1 MTVTVMASCLTYS
14 LKNCKAMRIKVEE
27 LVINPINP
35 RKIRIE
41 QKRRLQQSVMLFPK
55 MLTVRDIIVNKDN
68 VVLAGNQ
75 RTSILK
81 EIVNTTPL
89 DWMVV
94 LQENEKWTNL
104 TETEREKVLEYWK
117 NWAENPEVEVS
128 VAELTEDE
136 EKELIIKD
144 NQEYGE
150 FDYDILLHIYDDVN
164 LINFGMDEGLFY
176 NPDDDD
182 TVTTKIKGSTPKKID
197 MLTFGKNGC
206 SVTKEEYDILVKAY
220 NDYIDMMGVNYGFV
234 KSLLEKKG
242 VHVMNVTIQQDPD
255 EELPI

>member
-1 MTVTVMASCLTYS
+1 MK
-14 LKNCKAMRIKVEE
+14 KNISD

-41 QKRRLQQSVMLFPK
+41 QKKRLQQSIMLFPK
-55 MLTVRDIIVNKDN
+55 MLGVRDIIINKDN

-81 EIVNTTPL
+81 EIVNTSPL

-94 LQENEKWTNL
+94 LQDNEKWSEISEL
-104 TETEREKVLEYWK
+104 ERENILDEWK
-117 NWAENPEVEVS
+117 QWVENPEVS
-128 VAELTEDE
+128 VTVADLTEDE

-150 FDYDILLHIYDDVN
+150 FDYNALLHLYDDVN

-176 NPDDDD
+176 NPDEDD
-182 TVTTKIKGSTPKKID
+182 TVVAKIKGSTPKKID
-197 MLTFGKNGC
+197 MLTFGKNAC
-206 SVTKEEYDILVKAY
+206 SVTKETYDLLVQKY

-234 KSLLEKKG
+234 KSLLEAKG
-242 VHVMNVTIQQDPD
+242 YSVVKMTDQDES
-255 EELPI
+255 EELPL

>member
-1 MTVTVMASCLTYS
+1 M
-14 LKNCKAMRIKVEE
+14 
-27 LVINPINP
+27 
-35 RKIRIE
+35 
-41 QKRRLQQSVMLFPK
+41 
-55 MLTVRDIIVNKDN
+55 
-68 VVLAGNQ
+68 
-75 RTSILK
+75 
-81 EIVNTTPL
+81 
-89 DWMVV
+89 
-94 LQENEKWTNL
+94 
-104 TETEREKVLEYWK
+104 
-117 NWAENPEVEVS
+117 S

>member
-1 MTVTVMASCLTYS
+1 MKV
-14 LKNCKAMRIKVEE
+14 KVEE

-104 TETEREKVLEYWK
+104 TETERENVLEYWK

-150 FDYDILLHIYDDVN
+150 FDYDVLLHIYDDVN

-242 VHVMNVTIQQDPD
+242 VHVMNVTVQQDPD
-255 EELPI
+255 EELQF

>member
-1 MTVTVMASCLTYS
+1 M
-14 LKNCKAMRIKVEE
+14 KKKIDE

-41 QKRRLQQSVMLFPK
+41 QKRRLQQSIMLFPK
-55 MLTVRDIIVNKDN
+55 MLSIRDIIINKEN
-68 VVLAGNQ
+68 IVLAGNQ
-75 RTSILK
+75 RTSVLK

-94 LQENEKWTNL
+94 LQENEKWTTM
-104 TETEREKVLEYWK
+104 TEKQRESVLDFWK
-117 NWAENPEVEVS
+117 KWTENPEVEIS
-128 VAELTEDE
+128 IAEMSEDE

-150 FDYDILLHIYDDVN
+150 FDFDTLRHIYDDVN

-176 NPDDDD
+176 NPDEDD

-206 SVTKEEYDILVKAY
+206 AVTKEEYDILVKSY

-234 KSLLEKKG
+234 KSLLEKQG
-242 VHVMNVTIQQDPD
+242 VHVMNVTNEQDPS

>member
-1 MTVTVMASCLTYS
+1 
-14 LKNCKAMRIKVEE
+14 MRIKVEE
-27 LVINPINP
+27 LVINPIIP

-55 MLTVRDIIVNKDN
+55 MLAVRDIIVNKDN

-150 FDYDILLHIYDDVN
+150 FDYDVLLHIYDDVN

>member
-1 MTVTVMASCLTYS
+1 MMVMGMVFLDTY
-14 LKNCKAMRIKVEE
+14 LAKNGTMKKNISE

-41 QKRRLQQSVMLFPK
+41 QKKRLQQSIMLFPK
-55 MLTVRDIIVNKDN
+55 MLGVRDIIINKDN

-75 RTSILK
+75 RTAILK

-94 LQENEKWTNL
+94 LQDNEKWSGINEL
-104 TETEREKVLEYWK
+104 ERERILDYWK
-117 NWAENPEVEVS
+117 QWTENPEVSVT

-150 FDYDILLHIYDDVN
+150 FDYNVLLHLYDDVN

-176 NPDDDD
+176 NPDEDD
-182 TVTTKIKGSTPKKID
+182 TVVAKIKGSTPKKID
-197 MLTFGKNGC
+197 MLTFGKNAC
-206 SVTKEEYDILVKAY
+206 SVTKEVYDVLVRKY
-220 NDYIDMMGVNYGFV
+220 NAYIDMMGVNYGFV
-234 KSLLEKKG
+234 KSLLEAKG
-242 VHVMNVTIQQDPD
+242 YSVVNMAEQDES
-255 EELPI
+255 EELPL

>member
-1 MTVTVMASCLTYS
+1 
-14 LKNCKAMRIKVEE
+14 MRIKVEE

-117 NWAENPEVEVS
+117 NWTENPEVEVS

-150 FDYDILLHIYDDVN
+150 FDYDALLHIYDDVN

-176 NPDDDD
+176 NPDEDD

-242 VHVMNVTIQQDPD
+242 VHVMNVTIQQNPD

>member
-1 MTVTVMASCLTYS
+1 
-14 LKNCKAMRIKVEE
+14 MRIKVEE

-150 FDYDILLHIYDDVN
+150 FDYDVLLHIYDDVN

>member
-1 MTVTVMASCLTYS
+1 MKV
-14 LKNCKAMRIKVEE
+14 KVEE

-150 FDYDILLHIYDDVN
+150 FDYDVLLHIYDDVN

-242 VHVMNVTIQQDPD
+242 VHVMNITVQQDPD
-255 EELPI
+255 EELQF

>member
-1 MTVTVMASCLTYS
+1 
-14 LKNCKAMRIKVEE
+14 MRIKVEE

-104 TETEREKVLEYWK
+104 TEAEREKVLEYWK

-150 FDYDILLHIYDDVN
+150 FDYDVLLHIYDDVN

-206 SVTKEEYDILVKAY
+206 SVTKEEYDVLVKAY

>member
-1 MTVTVMASCLTYS
+1 
-14 LKNCKAMRIKVEE
+14 MRIKVEE

-55 MLTVRDIIVNKDN
+55 MLNVRDIIINKDN

-144 NQEYGE
+144 NQEYGD
-150 FDYDILLHIYDDVN
+150 FDYDVLLHIYDDVN

-176 NPDDDD
+176 NPDEDD

-242 VHVMNVTIQQDPD
+242 VHVMNVTIQQNPD

>member
-1 MTVTVMASCLTYS
+1 
-14 LKNCKAMRIKVEE
+14 
-27 LVINPINP
+27 
-35 RKIRIE
+35 
-41 QKRRLQQSVMLFPK
+41 MLFPK
-55 MLTVRDIIVNKDN
+55 MLAVRDIIVNKDN

-242 VHVMNVTIQQDPD
+242 VHVMNVTIQQEPD

>member
-1 MTVTVMASCLTYS
+1 M
-14 LKNCKAMRIKVEE
+14 KVKVDE

-75 RTSILK
+75 RTTILK

-89 DWMVV
+89 DWMVI

-104 TETEREKVLEYWK
+104 TETDREKVIEYWK
-117 NWAENPEVEVS
+117 NWAESPEVEVS

-150 FDYDILLHIYDDVN
+150 FDYDVLLHIYDDVN

-182 TVTTKIKGSTPKKID
+182 TVEVKVKGSKPLKID
-197 MLTFGKNGC
+197 MLTFGNGNKNSC
-206 SVTKEEYDILVKAY
+206 AVTKEVYEELVKQY
-220 NDYIDMMGVNYGFV
+220 NDYVDLYGVNYGFV
-234 KSLLEKKG
+234 KSLLERKG
-242 VHVMNVTIQQDPD
+242 YDVKDVEIQQNDN
-255 EELPI
+255 EELPL

>member
-1 MTVTVMASCLTYS
+1 M
-14 LKNCKAMRIKVEE
+14 KIKIEE

-41 QKRRLQQSVMLFPK
+41 QKRRLQQSIMLFPK
-55 MLTVRDIIVNKDN
+55 MLGIRDIIVNKEN

-75 RTSILK
+75 RTSVLK
-81 EIVNTTPL
+81 EIINTTPL

-94 LQENEKWTNL
+94 LQENEKWTTM
-104 TETEREKVLEYWK
+104 TEKERECVLDYWK
-117 NWAENPEVEVS
+117 KWTENPEVEVS
-128 VAELTEDE
+128 VAELSVEE

-150 FDYDILLHIYDDVN
+150 FDFDSLRHIYDDVN

-176 NPDDDD
+176 NPDEDD

-197 MLTFGKNGC
+197 MLSFGKNGC
-206 SVTKEEYDILVKAY
+206 AVTKEEYDILVKSY
-220 NDYIDMMGVNYGFV
+220 NDYIDMMGVNYGYV
-234 KSLLEKKG
+234 KSLLERKG
-242 VHVMNVTIQQDPD
+242 VHVMNLTVEQDPS

>member
-1 MTVTVMASCLTYS
+1 
-14 LKNCKAMRIKVEE
+14 MRIKVEE

-55 MLTVRDIIVNKDN
+55 MLAVRDIIVNKDN

-117 NWAENPEVEVS
+117 KWAENPEVEVS

-150 FDYDILLHIYDDVN
+150 FDYDVLLHIYDDVN

-206 SVTKEEYDILVKAY
+206 SVAKEEYDILVKAY

-242 VHVMNVTIQQDPD
+242 IHVMNVTIQQDPD

>member
-1 MTVTVMASCLTYS
+1 M
-14 LKNCKAMRIKVEE
+14 KVNINE

-41 QKRRLQQSVMLFPK
+41 QKRRLQQSIMLFPK
-55 MLTVRDIIVNKDN
+55 MLNIRDIIVNKDKI
-68 VVLAGNQ
+68 VLAGNQ

-81 EIVNTTPL
+81 EIINTSPL
-89 DWMVV
+89 DWMVI
-94 LQENEKWTNL
+94 LQENEKWTAMK
-104 TETEREKVLEYWK
+104 ETDREDILEHWK
-117 NWAENPEVEVS
+117 KWINNPQVEVS
-128 VAELTEDE
+128 VVSLSADE

-150 FDYDILLHIYDDVN
+150 FDFETLRHIYDDVN

-176 NPDDDD
+176 NQDEDD
-182 TVTTKIKGSTPKKID
+182 TVMTKIKGSTPKKID

-206 SVTKEEYDILVKAY
+206 AVTKEEYDVLVKSY
-220 NDYIDMMGVNYGFV
+220 NDYIDMMGVNYGYV

-242 VHVMNVTIQQDPD
+242 VHVMNVTIEQDPS

>member
-1 MTVTVMASCLTYS
+1 M
-14 LKNCKAMRIKVEE
+14 KIKVDE

-41 QKRRLQQSVMLFPK
+41 QKRRLQQSIMLFPK
-55 MLTVRDIIVNKDN
+55 MLGVRDIIVNKMN

-75 RTSILK
+75 RTSVLK

-94 LQENEKWTNL
+94 LQENEKWTAM
-104 TETEREKVLEYWK
+104 TEKEREAVVEYWK
-117 NWAENPEVEVS
+117 KWTENPEIEVS
-128 VAELTEDE
+128 VAELSEDE

-150 FDYDILLHIYDDVN
+150 FDFDTLRHIYDDVN
-164 LINFGMDEGLFY
+164 LVNFGMDEGLFY
-176 NPDDDD
+176 NPDEDD
-182 TVTTKIKGSTPKKID
+182 TVTIKIKGSTPKKID

-206 SVTKEEYDILVKAY
+206 AVTKEEYDVLVKSY
-220 NDYIDMMGVNYGFV
+220 NGYIDMMGVSYGYV
-234 KSLLEKKG
+234 KSLLKKKG
-242 VHVMNVTIQQDPD
+242 VHVMDATIEQAPS

>member
-1 MTVTVMASCLTYS
+1 
-14 LKNCKAMRIKVEE
+14 MRIKVEE

-55 MLTVRDIIVNKDN
+55 MLAVRDIIVNKDN

-117 NWAENPEVEVS
+117 NWSENPEVEVS

-144 NQEYGE
+144 NHEYGE
-150 FDYDILLHIYDDVN
+150 FDYDVLLHIYDDVN

-176 NPDDDD
+176 NPDEDD

-242 VHVMNVTIQQDPD
+242 IHVMNVTIQQTPD

>member
-1 MTVTVMASCLTYS
+1 M
-14 LKNCKAMRIKVEE
+14 KIKIDE

-41 QKRRLQQSVMLFPK
+41 QKRRLQQSIMLFPK
-55 MLTVRDIIVNKDN
+55 MLSIRDIIINKGN
-68 VVLAGNQ
+68 IVLAGNQ
-75 RTSILK
+75 RTSVLK

-94 LQENEKWTNL
+94 LQENEKWT
-104 TETEREKVLEYWK
+104 TMKEKQRESVLDFWK
-117 NWAENPEVEVS
+117 KWTENPEVEVS
-128 VAELTEDE
+128 IAELSEDE

-150 FDYDILLHIYDDVN
+150 FDFDTLRHIYDDVN

-176 NPDDDD
+176 NPDEDD

-206 SVTKEEYDILVKAY
+206 AVTKEEYDILVKSY

-234 KSLLEKKG
+234 KSLLEKQG
-242 VHVMNVTIQQDPD
+242 IQVMNIMNENDPS
-255 EELPI
+255 EELRI